1 MPIDY
6 KISSDGLFVHA
17 VAKGTVTNE
26 DVVSY
31 ATMLMT
37 STGLKPKF
45 KELFD
50 GTLITQIGVN
60 REGIEKIAE
69 LEKMHRQKVAG
80 SKCAIVV
87 ADSEA
92 FELAEYFEELA
103 KANFMDVIVFNSVAT
118 ARTWLGISE
127 DVTI

>member
-6 KISSDGLFVHA
+6 KISADGLFVHA

-31 ATMLMT
+31 ATILMM
-37 STGLKPKF
+37 STRLKPRF

-50 GTLITQIGVN
+50 GTLITQIRVN

-103 KANFMDVIVFNSVAT
+103 KANFMNVIVFNSVAT
-118 ARTWLGISE
+118 ARTWLGIKE